1 MRTAVATVSSPSVSA
16 RIPLPLAIVAFCL
29 LWSSAFADAKLA
41 ISDCPPLILLALR
54 FLAAGVLT
62 LGATT
67 LLRRPWTLGRRD
79 VAVFAL
85 LGVANQAVYLGLGY
99 VGMRSMSSGLAAL
112 IISTNPILTAVLAT
126 LFLGERMTWRNVS
139 GLLIGLAGVA
149 FIVQSRLSGSA
160 DHLVGILFSVAA
172 LVSLVA
178 GTILFK
184 RMAPKGDLWAGNGV
198 QGLAAGLAM
207 LPFAAAFESTADI
220 VPSWRLLAT
229 FAYLVLLVS
238 IFGYL
243 LWFHI
248 LSVSG
253 ATAASSYHFL
263 MPPLG
268 LLFGWLLLGEH
279 IAATDLIGIVPV
291 ALGIY
296 LVTRPAPSAS
306 ARALQS
312 KEKA

>member
-1 MRTAVATVSSPSVSA
+1 MRTAVTSLPAPATPV
-16 RIPLPLAIVAFCL
+16 RIPLPLAILAFCL
-29 LWSSAFADAKLA
+29 LWSSAFAAAKLA
-41 ISDCPPLILLALR
+41 IADCPPLILLALR
-54 FLAAGVLT
+54 FLAAGALM
-62 LGATT
+62 LGATA
-67 LLRRPWTLGRRD
+67 LLRRPWTLSRRD

-149 FIVQSRLSGSA
+149 FIVQSRLSGGA
-160 DHLVGILFSVAA
+160 DHLVGILFSIAA

-184 RMAPKGDLWAGNGV
+184 RLAPKGDLWAGNGV
-198 QGLAAGLAM
+198 QSLAAGLAM

-243 LWFHI
+243 LWFRI

-268 LLFGWLLLGEH
+268 MLFGWLLLGEH

-296 LVTRPAPSAS
+296 LVTRAP
-306 ARALQS
+306 ALQQ
-312 KEKA
+312 KA

>member
-1 MRTAVATVSSPSVSA
+1 MRTAVATVSSPSVPA
-16 RIPLPLAIVAFCL
+16 RIPLPLAILAFCL
-29 LWSSAFADAKLA
+29 LWSSAFAAAKLA
-41 ISDCPPLILLALR
+41 IADCPPLILLALR
-54 FLAAGVLT
+54 FLAAGVLM

-184 RMAPKGDLWAGNGV
+184 RLAPKGDLWAGNGV
-198 QGLAAGLAM
+198 QSLAAGLAM
-207 LPFAAAFESTADI
+207 LPFAAAFESTAEI

-279 IAATDLIGIVPV
+279 VAPADFAGIVPV
-291 ALGIY
+291 AFGIY
-296 LVTRPAPSAS
+296 LVTRPARPA
-306 ARALQS
+306 
-312 KEKA
+312 